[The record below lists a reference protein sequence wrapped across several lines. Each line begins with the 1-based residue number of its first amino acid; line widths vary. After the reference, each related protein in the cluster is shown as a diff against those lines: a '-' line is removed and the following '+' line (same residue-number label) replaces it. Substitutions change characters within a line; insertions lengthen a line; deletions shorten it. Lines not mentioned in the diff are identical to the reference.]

1 MVGLPQ
7 GRGAKRLILFVASA
21 LLLFSLVLPSAAQQT
36 FYSGKTLRV
45 IVPYDVGGG
54 TDTLARIVA
63 PFLRQYLGDNAAVQ
77 VVNQPGAGGINGA
90 NQFALRG
97 SSNGT
102 SVLWSSASN
111 VMPYLL
117 RDPAVRYD
125 FQDFTPI
132 LGTIVSRV
140 VFASASTRLDSV
152 QDLLNPPVSLEYGA
166 ISVTG
171 SDLLP
176 IIAFKLLGVNVRHVV
191 GFDGSGATR
200 LAFERGETNLN
211 MDSAAAYQATVEP
224 RVATGEIIPLFSLG
238 LLDENGD
245 LVRDPT
251 FPEMPT
257 VAEVYEQLHGQP
269 PSGIVWEAY
278 KAALVAQ
285 VAAKVMWAHGDT
297 PPAALDALNAA
308 VAKLVED
315 PAFREAA
322 YQEIGDYPLY
332 IGEGARN
339 AFSAA
344 LDAPPE
350 AIDWIIN
357 MLREDFGITRL

>member
-1 MVGLPQ
+1 MWL
-7 GRGAKRLILFVASA
+7 LFAGS
-21 LLLFSLVLPSAAQQT
+21 LLLATALPSLAQQT

-54 TDTLARIVA
+54 TDTLARIAA

-97 SSNGT
+97 SDNGM
-102 SVLWSSASN
+102 SVIWSSASN

-125 FQDFTPI
+125 FRNWTPI

-140 VFASASTRLDSV
+140 VFASARTGITSP
-152 QDLLNPPVSLEYGA
+152 QDLLNPRVPLVYGA

-176 IIAFKLLGVNVRHVV
+176 IIAFKLLGVNVRYVV

-211 MDSAAAYQATVEP
+211 MDSAAAYQAIVES
-224 RVATGEIIPLFSLG
+224 RTETGEVIPLFSLG

-251 FPEMPT
+251 FPELPT
-257 VAEVYEQLHGQP
+257 VAEVYQELYGQP
-269 PSGIVWEAY
+269 PSGSVWEAY

-285 VAAKVMWAHGDT
+285 VAAKVLWAHEDT
-297 PPAALDALNAA
+297 PPAALEALLSAA
-308 VAKLVED
+308 TKLVAD

-332 IGEGARN
+332 VGEAARN
-339 AFSAA
+339 AFAA
-344 LDAPPE
+344 AMDAPPE
-350 AIDWIIN
+350 AVDWIIN
-357 MLREDFGITRL
+357 MLREDFGVTRL

>member
-1 MVGLPQ
+1 M
-7 GRGAKRLILFVASA
+7 A
-21 LLLFSLVLPSAAQQT
+21 LPSLAQQT
-36 FYSGKTLRV
+36 FYSGKTLRI

-77 VVNQPGAGGINGA
+77 VVNQPGAGGINAA

-97 SSNGT
+97 SDNGMA
-102 SVLWSSASN
+102 VIWSSASN

-125 FQDFTPI
+125 FRNWIPI

-140 VFASASTRLDSV
+140 VFASSATGITSP
-152 QDLLNPPVSLEYGA
+152 QDLLNPRVPLVYGA

-211 MDSAAAYQATVEP
+211 MDSAAAYQAIVES
-224 RVATGEIIPLFSLG
+224 RAAAGEIIPLFSLG
-238 LLDENGD
+238 LLDENGN

-251 FPEMPT
+251 FPELPT
-257 VAEVYEQLHGQP
+257 VAEVYEELYGQP
-269 PSGIVWEAY
+269 PSGSIWEAY

-285 VAAKVMWAHGDT
+285 IAAKVLWAHGDT
-297 PPAALDALNAA
+297 PKAALDALHAA
-308 VAKLVED
+308 AARLVED
-315 PAFREAA
+315 PAFRQAA

-332 IGEGARN
+332 VGEGARN
-339 AFSAA
+339 AFAA
-344 LDAPPE
+344 AMDAPPE
-350 AIDWIIN
+350 AVDWIIN
-357 MLREDFGITRL
+357 MLREDFGVTRL